1 MDLNSKIN
9 WLPGMEITSQTF
21 IGLEEK
27 LDFQQQIAIRAALGS
42 TRMGLLPG
50 AILNCSGIFVKNT
63 FEIERLQCMALLPSG
78 KVVDADEPVVVA
90 IPMLFGESYYL
101 TISVGDGRTEYEKD
115 GVPYIRP
122 HYDYAI
128 QTQDEVETNDV
139 MPLMHF
145 IVKDGVFSIDSDYIA
160 PCLLMSGDNRFSKY
174 VGKFVAQL
182 ETITSH
188 QNLENGDG
196 KRSLLHYLFIL
207 KSYSLKNS
215 VHDFVAMLQEI
226 AQAINY
232 YIISPHTDQ
241 HQGVMEP
248 KQSDVVQW
256 LKWFDDYLAGTV
268 VILDK
273 VVLEDNTID
282 YDALLRQAKA
292 ELYAQLHEELIVRLL
307 NETKAELVTLVKE
320 ELQNSLA
327 EQMQTLVEHINNI
340 LRPSL
345 EEHLQK
351 EMKVSMAEM
360 EKDLQK
366 NLYERLYEM
375 LFEHLFNALY
385 IPEPESEKFVP
396 LI

>member
-128 QTQDEVETNDV
+128 HTQEEVETNDV

-160 PCLLMSGDNRFSKY
+160 PCLLMSGD
-174 VGKFVAQL
+174 
-182 ETITSH
+182 
-188 QNLENGDG
+188 
-196 KRSLLHYLFIL
+196 
-207 KSYSLKNS
+207 
-215 VHDFVAMLQEI
+215 
-226 AQAINY
+226 
-232 YIISPHTDQ
+232 
-241 HQGVMEP
+241 
-248 KQSDVVQW
+248 
-256 LKWFDDYLAGTV
+256 
-268 VILDK
+268 
-273 VVLEDNTID
+273 
-282 YDALLRQAKA
+282 
-292 ELYAQLHEELIVRLL
+292 
-307 NETKAELVTLVKE
+307 
-320 ELQNSLA
+320 
-327 EQMQTLVEHINNI
+327 
-340 LRPSL
+340 
-345 EEHLQK
+345 
-351 EMKVSMAEM
+351 
-360 EKDLQK
+360 
-366 NLYERLYEM
+366 
-375 LFEHLFNALY
+375 
-385 IPEPESEKFVP
+385 
-396 LI
+396 